1 MQQHGRPLLS
11 RPAALSAAE
20 VSSYRR
26 DGYLLLDGGLAAA
39 AAEQIIAACARVQA
53 IKNAAVAGGVDPHGR
68 TQPGALAAEMDGYLE
83 GLLGHPEL
91 QALVRCVLSPG
102 RVAFDHAVLL
112 NRGDREGSA
121 SLQSPSS
128 HPSREWA
135 DLVLRWSVSVV
146 NGLRWH
152 THEYADG
159 RHVFPDGTT
168 TPDDPSLRF
177 VRVFFYPT
185 GFDERGGQHHH
196 AFPSSPIFCHGRHE
210 SP

>member
-1 MQQHGRPLLS
+1 MAAPRRRRLRHVLRALRPRDPCPHCSAQQGSDAEREAAIVQQHGLPLLS

-26 DGYLLLDGGLAAA
+26 DGYLLLDGGLAAE

-83 GLLGHPEL
+83 GLVGHPEL

-121 SLQSPSS
+121 SL
-128 HPSREWA
+128 HPPPPGGREAEWA
-135 DLVLRWSVSVV
+135 
-146 NGLRWH
+146 H
-152 THEYADG
+152 
-159 RHVFPDGTT
+159 
-168 TPDDPSLRF
+168 
-177 VRVFFYPT
+177 
-185 GFDERGGQHHH
+185 
-196 AFPSSPIFCHGRHE
+196 
-210 SP
+210 

>member
-26 DGYLLLDGGLAAA
+26 DGYLLLDGGLAAE
-39 AAEQIIAACARVQA
+39 AAEQIIAACGRVQA

-121 SLQSPSS
+121 SLQSPSTTR
-128 HPSREWA
+128 RESGMWA

-146 NGLRWH
+146 DGLRWH

-159 RHVFPDGTT
+159 RHVFADGST
-168 TPDDPSLRF
+168 TPDDPSLRY

-185 GFDERGGQHHH
+185 GFDERSGEPHR
-196 AFPSSPIFCHGRHE
+196 AFPTVD
-210 SP
+210 